1 MRKYLC
7 QKYFLQMKYFGKYF
21 IFGKYFERFWYTYK
35 SKAYIIR
42 NNKDVIRGASVAI
55 KDTIP

>member
-1 MRKYLC
+1 M
-7 QKYFLQMKYFGKYF
+7 QMKYFGKYF
-21 IFGKYFERFWYTYK
+21 IFGKYFESFWYTYK